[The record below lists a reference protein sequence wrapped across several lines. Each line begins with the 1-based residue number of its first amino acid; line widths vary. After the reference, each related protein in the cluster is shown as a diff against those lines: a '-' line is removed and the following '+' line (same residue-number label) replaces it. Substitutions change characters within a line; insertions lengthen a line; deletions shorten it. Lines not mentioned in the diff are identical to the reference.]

1 MLKAVAAEQLNMLN
15 TQKLLE
21 IVVTVNTLQSPNLG
35 QMTASVLNEA
45 ITEWKTSGMVTI
57 NKYTKWQILI

>member
-57 NKYTKWQILI
+57 NKYTK